1 VRTRTG
7 VKPVYVSIGHPIDLA
22 TATGLVLRLRRGNPL
37 AETTRL
43 ADRRCR
49 DALEI
54 LGRSAQP

>member
-1 VRTRTG
+1 VAGTR
-7 VKPVYVSIGHPIDLA
+7 
-22 TATGLVLRLRRGNPL
+22 L

>member
-1 VRTRTG
+1 
-7 VKPVYVSIGHPIDLA
+7 VSIGHPIDLA